1 MSQWTGIPVHSL
13 DHEEKE
19 KLVHLADRLH
29 ERVVGQDEAVNLVA
43 QAVLRSRAGLD
54 KRGQPIGSFL
64 FLVRPVSVRQ
74 SSQKLLLS
82 SYLIVRTC

>member
-1 MSQWTGIPVHSL
+1 VSQWTGIPVHSL

-43 QAVLRSRAGLD
+43 QAVLRVTNMAPFMPFRV
-54 KRGQPIGSFL
+54 I
-64 FLVRPVSVRQ
+64 LV
-74 SSQKLLLS
+74 
-82 SYLIVRTC
+82 IE